1 MVSLMYHVIKANKLA
16 YLIHAMLR
24 MEPEARRHFSAVFT
38 ASKLTT
44 GYFLIN

>member
-16 YLIHAMLR
+16 YLTCNVAHGTGGQ
-24 MEPEARRHFSAVFT
+24 ETFSAVFT